1 MPKKMEYIVNLSTSI
16 MFLVLALTYLNLD
29 VGTTKPGGAGALGLL
44 IFMTS
49 VVYGVLP
56 EPFGKYFV
64 SFGCVLISAYALRR
78 ARRIKRD

>member
-1 MPKKMEYIVNLSTSI
+1 MPKKMEYIVYLSASI
-16 MFLVLALTYLNLD
+16 MFLVLALIYLNLD